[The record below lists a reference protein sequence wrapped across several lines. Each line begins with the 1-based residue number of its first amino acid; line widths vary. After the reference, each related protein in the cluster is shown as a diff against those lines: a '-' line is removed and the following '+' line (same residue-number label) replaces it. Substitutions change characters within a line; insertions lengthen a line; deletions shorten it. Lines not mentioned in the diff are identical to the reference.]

1 MSALIVK
8 ACGPATSIQDRGRF
22 GYQRF
27 GVSPAGAMD
36 RFHLAAANLLVAAE
50 AGAAALELGP
60 GGVRLTAEGDITIAL
75 AGPACTLEV
84 DGRQV
89 APFTAVRVTDG
100 GTVVARPAP
109 GAAYA
114 YLGVE
119 GGIATAPDM
128 GSHSMHRRS
137 GIGGEPLTVGAR
149 IPATSGGRDAGL
161 LCLPE
166 RPRGETGPIRILP
179 GPQDDHFSDEALA
192 ILTGGGYRLSGQAD
206 RMGVRLD
213 GPTLPHRGGYNIVS
227 DGIVDGSIQVP
238 GDGRPIVL
246 LRDRQT
252 TGGYPKIATIISA
265 DIGGFAQIP
274 PGEPVCFEIVTFEQ
288 AIEAAR
294 GLQAMIEGLA
304 SALVPLAAPLTSERL
319 LALNLIG
326 GVTSA
331 TEARG
336 V

>member
-50 AGAAALELGP
+50 PDAAALELGP
-60 GGVRLTAEGDITIAL
+60 GGVRVTAEGDITIAL

-84 DGRQV
+84 EGRQI

-119 GGIATAPDM
+119 GGIAMASDM

-137 GIGGEPLTVGAR
+137 GIGGGPLAAGAR
-149 IPATSGGRDAGL
+149 IPAHGGGATL
-161 LCLPE
+161 YCLPE
-166 RPRGETGPIRILP
+166 LPGGETGPIRILP

-192 ILTGGGYRLSGQAD
+192 ILTGAGYRLSGQAD

-265 DIGGFAQIP
+265 DIGRFAQIP
-274 PGEPVCFEIVTFEQ
+274 PGEPVRFDVVTFEQ
-288 AIEAAR
+288 AIEAAQR
-294 GLQAMIEGLA
+294 LQAMIEGLA

-331 TEARG
+331 TDARG

>member
-8 ACGPATSIQDRGRF
+8 TCGPATSIQDRGRF

-60 GGVRLTAEGDITIAL
+60 GGARLSAEGDITIAL

-84 DGRQV
+84 EGRQI
-89 APFTAVRVTDG
+89 APFTSVRVTDG
-100 GTVVARPAP
+100 GTIMVRPAP

-119 GGIATAPDM
+119 GGIATASDM

-137 GIGGEPLTVGAR
+137 GIGGEPLTVGTH
-149 IPATSGGRDAGL
+149 IPAFGGGATLYG
-161 LCLPE
+161 LPE
-166 RPRGETGPIRILP
+166 LPRGETGPIRILP

-192 ILTGGGYRLSGQAD
+192 ILTGDGYRLSGQAD

-265 DIGGFAQIP
+265 DIGRFAQIP
-274 PGEPVCFEIVTFEQ
+274 PGEPVRFEIVTFEQ
-288 AIEAAR
+288 AIEAAGR
-294 GLQAMIEGLA
+294 LQARIEGLA
-304 SALVPLAAPLTSERL
+304 SALVLLAAPLTSERL

-331 TEARG
+331 TEAIG

>member
-1 MSALIVK
+1 MSALVVK

-84 DGRQV
+84 EGRQI

-100 GTVVARPAP
+100 GTVLARPAP

-128 GSHSMHRRS
+128 GSQSMHRRS
-137 GIGGEPLTVGAR
+137 GIGGGPLTVGAR
-149 IPATSGGRDAGL
+149 IPATGGGATL
-161 LCLPE
+161 YCLPE
-166 RPRGETGPIRILP
+166 LPGGEMGPIRILP

-192 ILTGGGYRLSGQAD
+192 ILTGAGYRLSGQAD

-265 DIGGFAQIP
+265 DIGRFAQIP
-274 PGEPVCFEIVTFEQ
+274 PGEPVRFEIVTFEQ

-294 GLQAMIEGLA
+294 RLQTLVDGLV
-304 SALVPLAAPLTSERL
+304 SALAPVAAPLTSERL
-319 LALNLIG
+319 LGLNLIG

-331 TEARG
+331 TEAVG